1 MIRFKLMIKNSDLH
15 VFPRLPFI
23 YKYAH
28 MFRSTK
34 KIKLI
39 NHYRLLIC
47 LCFPFGLCAQQQI
60 PLDEKRYVDSL
71 EHVLLS
77 DRADTLKAEAHFML
91 VDYWKF
97 KDTLKSKTHLT
108 AGKKLTTRSLY
119 QQAVI
124 PFYEGQ
130 YNFNSNPGKASAAFK
145 KAISKLTPFRDKR
158 AYEKLA
164 AAWYNYALMNKD
176 AKGYDFIMKITLEKA
191 IPYAERAHNKVM
203 VGHYYTQ
210 LATILMNN
218 AQFSKSLIYNQKA
231 VAILEKTA
239 PKSSTLLFA
248 YLNGVS
254 ICCYTEQGEKAR
266 YLLHKAKKLLA
277 PYPDSVN
284 DTLYYYNETL
294 YYTTVNAL
302 EKALVSADLGIL
314 MAGKYH
320 QEQMV
325 QQLLFRK
332 YDIYSRQKDFR
343 NARNI
348 LLDIVKDQTL
358 MRNPIDKAMIYG
370 ELAKTSAAL
379 KDYHSAY
386 SWLEVQKKLNDSIN
400 NGESRIKINELE
412 TRYRTA
418 ENRRRILALQSQ
430 NRQAALNSKNERLYS
445 SILAIGCLLL
455 FVILGFAILNA
466 RSKRKLAKQK
476 EINYRQQLE
485 ELERKQQLKITK
497 AMLDGE
503 ERERERIARDLHDG
517 LGGMLAGVKINLSS
531 WAGDQSQVWEDKSFR
546 KTVDQLD
553 SAVSEL
559 RRIARNM
566 VPETLL
572 KFGMETALK
581 DLCEFYMREGLEI
594 SYEFFDIRKDIPLNI
609 QLNIYRIIQELV
621 SNSIRHADAT
631 RILVQC
637 SQNESF
643 IFITFED
650 DGAGFDPA
658 SFKNSKGMG
667 LENLK
672 NRIAYLKG
680 QLEIISAP
688 GEGTTVNIEL
698 NTVTDG

>member
-1 MIRFKLMIKNSDLH
+1 MSKIKI
-15 VFPRLPFI
+15 FI
-23 YKYAH
+23 CSGITLKYKHAH
-28 MFRSTK
+28 MLRSTK
-34 KIKLI
+34 KRMI
-39 NHYRLLIC
+39 NYYRLLIC
-47 LCFPFGLCAQQQI
+47 LCLPFGLSAQQQI

-71 EHVLLS
+71 EQVLLS
-77 DRADTLKAEAHFML
+77 DRAADTVKAEAHFTL

-97 KDTLKSKTHLT
+97 KDALKSKIHLA
-108 AGKKLTTRSLY
+108 AGKKLAGRSSY
-119 QQAVI
+119 EQAVI

-130 YNFNSNPGKASAAFK
+130 YYFNSDPGKASAAFK
-145 KAISKLTPFRDKR
+145 EAIRKLTPFRDKR

-176 AKGYDFIMKITLEKA
+176 AKGYDFITKITLEKA
-191 IPYAERAHNKVM
+191 IPYAERARNPVM

-218 AQFSKSLIYNQKA
+218 AQFSKSLMYNRKA
-231 VAILEKTA
+231 VSILEKAA
-239 PKSSTLLFA
+239 PKSSAMLFA

-254 ICCYTEQGEKAR
+254 VCCYTEQSEKAL
-266 YLLHKAKKLLA
+266 YLLHKAKKLLE

-284 DTLYYYNETL
+284 NTLYYYNETL

-302 EKALVSADLGIL
+302 DKALVSAGMGIV
-314 MAGKYH
+314 MAEKYH

-332 YDIYSRQKDFR
+332 YDIYSRQKDFQ
-343 NARNI
+343 NARHI
-348 LLDIVKDQTL
+348 LMDIVKDRTL
-358 MRNPIDKAMIYG
+358 MRNSIDKAMIYG
-370 ELAKTSAAL
+370 ELAKTNAAL
-379 KDYHSAY
+379 KDYRSAY
-386 SWLEVQKKLNDSIN
+386 SWLDVQKKLNDSIN
-400 NGESRIKINELE
+400 SGESRLKINELE

-418 ENRRRILALQSQ
+418 ENRRKIANLQSQ

-445 SILAIGCLLL
+445 GILAIGCLLL
-455 FVILGFAILNA
+455 FAILGFAIVNA
-466 RSKRKLAKQK
+466 RSKRKLAEQK

-485 ELERKQQLKITK
+485 ELERKQQLKVTK

-503 ERERERIARDLHDG
+503 ERERERVARDLHDG
-517 LGGMLAGVKINLSS
+517 LGGMLAGVKISLSS
-531 WAGDQSQVWEDKSFR
+531 WAEDQSEIEENKRFR

-553 SAVSEL
+553 SAVTEL

-572 KFGMETALK
+572 KFGLETALK
-581 DLCEFYMREGLEI
+581 DLCEFYMRNGLEI
-594 SYEFFDIRKDIPLNI
+594 SCEFFDIRKDIPLNV

-621 SNSIRHADAT
+621 SNAIRHADAA

-637 SQNESF
+637 SQNESV

-650 DGAGFDPA
+650 DGAGYDPSA
-658 SFKNSKGMG
+658 FKNTKGMG

-672 NRIAYLKG
+672 NRIAYLQG
-680 QLEIISAP
+680 QLEIVSAP

>member
-1 MIRFKLMIKNSDLH
+1 M
-15 VFPRLPFI
+15 
-23 YKYAH
+23 KY
-28 MFRSTK
+28 
-34 KIKLI
+34 
-39 NHYRLLIC
+39 YWLLIC
-47 LCFPFGLCAQQQI
+47 LCLPVCGFAQQQI

-77 DRADTLKAEAHFML
+77 DRADTVKAEAHFML

-97 KDTLKSKTHLT
+97 KDTLKSKLHLV
-108 AGKKLTTRSLY
+108 AGKKLTKNSPY

-130 YNFNSNPGKASAAFK
+130 YYFNSNPGKASAAFK
-145 KAISKLTPFRDKR
+145 QAISKLAPFHDKK

-164 AAWYNYALMNKD
+164 AAWYNYALINKD

-191 IPYAERAHNKVM
+191 IPYAERARNPVM

-218 AQFSKSLIYNQKA
+218 AQFSKSLMYNRKA
-231 VAILEKTA
+231 VAILERTA
-239 PKSSTLLFA
+239 PESSTMLFA

-254 ICCYTEQGEKAR
+254 ICCYTEQGEKALYFLR
-266 YLLHKAKKLLA
+266 KAKKLLV
-277 PYPDSVN
+277 PYPHSVN
-284 DTLYYYNETL
+284 NSLYYYNETL

-302 EKALVSADLGIL
+302 DKALASAGLGI
-314 MAGKYH
+314 AIAEKCH
-320 QEQMV
+320 QKQMV

-332 YDIYSRQKDFR
+332 YDIYSRQKDFQ
-343 NARNI
+343 NARKI
-348 LLDIVKDQTL
+348 LLDIVKDQVL

-379 KDYHSAY
+379 KDYRSAY
-386 SWLEVQKKLNDSIN
+386 SWLDVQKKLNDSIN
-400 NGESRIKINELE
+400 NSESRIKINELE

-418 ENRRRILALQSQ
+418 ENRRRIVALQSQ

-445 SILAIGCLLL
+445 GILAIGCILL
-455 FVILGFAILNA
+455 FVVLGFAILNA
-466 RSKRKLAKQK
+466 RSKRKLAEQK

-485 ELERKQQLKITK
+485 ELERKQQLKVTK

-503 ERERERIARDLHDG
+503 ERERERVARDLHDG
-517 LGGMLAGVKINLSS
+517 LGGMLAGVRINLSS
-531 WAGDQSQVWEDKSFR
+531 WAEDQSDVWEDENFR
-546 KTVDQLD
+546 KTFGQLD
-553 SAVSEL
+553 SAVTEL

-572 KFGMETALK
+572 KFGLETALK
-581 DLCEFYMREGLEI
+581 DLCEFYMRDGLEI
-594 SYEFFDIRKDIPLNI
+594 SCEFFDIRKDIPLNV

-621 SNSIRHADAT
+621 SNAIRHADAS

-637 SQNESF
+637 SQNKSV

-658 SFKNSKGMG
+658 LFKNGKGMG

-680 QLEIISAP
+680 ELEIVSAP

-698 NTVTDG
+698 KTVTDG